1 MEKKRKKPKKFERPD
16 DPWWNPDEEP
26 MDEGG
31 DAPPE
36 LPFVNETMI
45 QAFVDEWQPED
56 NERITDAYAMSVGE
70 LRERMQIYR
79 TFDSKAPDP
88 LPFYIARLEAHG
100 FRMRTGFSGEQVIL
114 VRRRNNGKGFI
125 V

>member
-1 MEKKRKKPKKFERPD
+1 MKKKRNQKKRFERPD

-26 MDEGG
+26 MDDEEEI
-31 DAPPE
+31 PE
-36 LPFVNETMI
+36 LPFINESMI
-45 QAFVDEWQPED
+45 QTFVEEWQPEND
-56 NERITDAYAMSVGE
+56 ERITDVYAMNVGE
-70 LRERMQIYR
+70 LRDRMQIYR
-79 TFDSKAPDP
+79 TFDSRAPDP

-114 VRRRNNGKGFI
+114 VRRRNNGKGFL

>member
-1 MEKKRKKPKKFERPD
+1 MKKKRNQKKRFERPD

-26 MDEGG
+26 MDDEEEI
-31 DAPPE
+31 PE
-36 LPFVNETMI
+36 LPFINESMI
-45 QAFVDEWQPED
+45 QTFVEEWQPEND
-56 NERITDAYAMSVGE
+56 ERITDVYAMNVGE
-70 LRERMQIYR
+70 LRDRMQIYR
-79 TFDSKAPDP
+79 TFDSRAPDP

>member
-1 MEKKRKKPKKFERPD
+1 MKKKRNQKKRFERPD

-26 MDEGG
+26 MDDEEEI
-31 DAPPE
+31 PE
-36 LPFVNETMI
+36 LPFINESMI
-45 QAFVDEWQPED
+45 QTFVEEWQPEND
-56 NERITDAYAMSVGE
+56 ERITDVYAMNVGE
-70 LRERMQIYR
+70 LRDRMQIYR